1 MLQGLNW
8 VGVIVALVVTQG
20 LSWLWYGKLFTDKL
34 TVPMSPAAKTP
45 LGMAEGA
52 LFSLI
57 MLMGIAWVIRRTNR
71 DSLMAG
77 AITGAFLWFVFPLM
91 GMSLDWL
98 YMGKPMGM
106 VEIDAGFTF
115 VYFLAAGAL
124 IGGLKFGSKAAA

>member
-8 VGVIVALVVTQG
+8 VGVVVALVVTQAM
-20 LSWLWYGKLFTDKL
+20 SWLWYGKVFAYKL

-45 LGMAEGA
+45 QGYAEGA

-71 DSLMAG
+71 DSLVGG
-77 AITGAFLWFVFPLM
+77 AVTGAFLWFVFPFM
-91 GMSLDWL
+91 GTSLDWL

-115 VYFLAAGAL
+115 VYFLVAGAL
-124 IGGLKFGSKAAA
+124 IGGLKLRGKAAA